1 MLVNI
6 SGRLA
11 ALAPSAT
18 MAIDAKQRAMRREGL
33 PVISFGAGEP
43 DFPTPAPIA
52 RAGVAAIDA
61 GYTKYTAVNG
71 IPELREAIAGR
82 LLADI
87 GAHYSADQIVVTS
100 GAKEALFNAF
110 QALVDPGDEVI
121 IPAPYWVSYEAQ
133 VQLAGGIP
141 VIIAT
146 REEDGFKLQ
155 PADLRERLTSR
166 TRLLVL
172 NTPSNPTGSVYSTE
186 ELRALGDVLEATSV
200 GVISDEIYQRISYSG
215 PSPSF
220 VAAVPALAGRTVL
233 INGAS
238 KSYSMTGWRI
248 GFAAGP
254 LPVIKAMAG
263 IQSHS
268 TSNATSVAQYAAV
281 EAFRGPQGAVDEMAR
296 AFKERRDVIVGL
308 LNGIPGVRCALPEG
322 AFYAFP
328 NVQGVLGRSLGGQ
341 LINSSLD
348 LANYLLEKAYVATVP
363 GEAFGTPGYLRLS
376 YACGMDAIHA
386 GLTRMKET
394 LTPS

>member
-1 MLVNI
+1 MNV

-87 GAHYSADQIVVTS
+87 GAHYSPDQIVVTS

-220 VAAVPALAGRTVL
+220 VAAVPALADRTVL

-281 EAFRGPQGAVDEMAR
+281 EAFQGPQDAVDQMAR

-308 LNGIPGVRCALPEG
+308 LNEIPGVRCAMPEG

-328 NVQGVLGRSLGGQ
+328 NVQGVLGRSMGGHV
-341 LINSSLD
+341 INSSLD

-386 GLTRMKET
+386 GLTRIKET

>member
-1 MLVNI
+1 MNI

-87 GAHYSADQIVVTS
+87 GAHYSPDQIVVTS

-220 VAAVPALAGRTVL
+220 VAAVPALADRTVL

-281 EAFRGPQGAVDEMAR
+281 EAFQGPQDAVDQMAR

-308 LNGIPGVRCALPEG
+308 LNEIPGVRCAMPEG

-328 NVQGVLGRSLGGQ
+328 NVQGVLGRSMGGHV
-341 LINSSLD
+341 INSSLD

-386 GLTRMKET
+386 GLTRIKET